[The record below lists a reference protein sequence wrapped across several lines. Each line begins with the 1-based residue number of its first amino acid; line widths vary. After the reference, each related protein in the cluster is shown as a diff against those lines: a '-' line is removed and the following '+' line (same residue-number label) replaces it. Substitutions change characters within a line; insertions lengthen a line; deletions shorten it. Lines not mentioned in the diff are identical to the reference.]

1 MTIQTDEIVLSKGFC
16 IPAFESDTD
25 VTVGDGKVAFTVPAF
40 MDGMNLTD
48 VIASVHTPG
57 SGSGTVDIQ
66 IRRRRSGSDVDVL
79 STKITIGTGEYNAS
93 DGVVN
98 TSNDDLQTGDQ
109 LYGDVDATTST
120 APKGLSI
127 TPVARKP

>member
-1 MTIQTDEIVLSKGFC
+1 MAIQTEEIILTKAYG
-16 IPAFESDTD
+16 IAPFESDQD
-25 VTVGDGKVAFTVPAF
+25 VTVGDGKVAFTVPSF
-40 MDGMNLTD
+40 MNGMDLID

-57 SGSGTVDIQ
+57 SGSGTTDVQ
-66 IRRRRSGSDVDVL
+66 LRRRRSGSDVDML
-79 STKITIGTGEYNAS
+79 STKVTIGTGEYNAA

-109 LYGDVDATTST
+109 LYTDVDAVTST